1 MTEQELLDKLAEAEL
16 DWLDAKRR
24 LTAAKK
30 LWTDAETKCID
41 TKLHKERLEES
52 LRVLRAKKVIPG
64 EDYSLFDED
73 DGNQ

>member
-16 DWLDAKRR
+16 DWNDAKRR

-30 LWTDAETKCID
+30 LWTEAETKCIN

-52 LRVLRAKKVIPG
+52 LRVLRARKVIPG
-64 EDYSLFDED
+64 EDYALFDDED
-73 DGNQ
+73 SGN